1 MGLETIL
8 AQSKGSDSM
17 PEIHSTTKNLFDHE
31 VAERLHRQLPLLHL
45 NRKRAAVLLAECL
58 GLQEGVCAREPDKA
72 EVGEPYS
79 VGEEARGGPAPRPGR
94 EGKARVRLPSPQPG
108 R

>member
-1 MGLETIL
+1 
-8 AQSKGSDSM
+8 M

-72 EVGEPYS
+72 EVLHDCLDRLKLVALRAHVANTS
-79 VGEEARGGPAPRPGR
+79 LLGR
-94 EGKARVRLPSPQPG
+94 FA
-108 R
+108 